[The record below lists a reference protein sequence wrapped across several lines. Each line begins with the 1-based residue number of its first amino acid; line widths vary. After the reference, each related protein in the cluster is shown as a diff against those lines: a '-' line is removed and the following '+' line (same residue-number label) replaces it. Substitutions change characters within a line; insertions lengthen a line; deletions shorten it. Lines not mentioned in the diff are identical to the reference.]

1 MDKCSYGMVMD
12 TCVQRSAKTNELYR
26 YRMFNGGLFNI
37 VEKKSL
43 NVGDYFKHE
52 NRIYE
57 VLQEKDSYGSHKVKC
72 VLYRFA
78 KPYSKCEFGNDEMVY
93 GGWLYKGAASWQLTG
108 RSISETSISRSR
120 PCQAKR

>member
-12 TCVQRSAKTNELYR
+12 TCVQRSAKTNKLYR
-26 YRMFNGGLFNI
+26 YRLIIGGLFNI

-78 KPYSKCEFGNDEMVY
+78 KPYSKCESGNDEMVY
-93 GGWLYKGAASWQLTG
+93 GGWLYHHESFVESLSEYSLVQKVDVV
-108 RSISETSISRSR
+108 ISVRY
-120 PCQAKR
+120 